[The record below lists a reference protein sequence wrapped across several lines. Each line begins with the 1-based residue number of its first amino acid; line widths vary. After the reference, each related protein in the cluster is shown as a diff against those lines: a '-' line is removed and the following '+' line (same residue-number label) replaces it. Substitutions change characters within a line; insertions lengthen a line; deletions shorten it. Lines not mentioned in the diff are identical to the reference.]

1 MFLNN
6 TFTFNYHFNIQ
17 GVGTGWSPYI
27 EIYLPGNIT
36 LENVDYL
43 GNTITP
49 QKIGTFNS
57 NGEGVKDPF
66 NNSDIS
72 NPKYANYTLYTLEFP
87 IGSFTN
93 GTDDAIMYIKALLNG
108 DVDVHDIQEI
118 YAIPVFKF
126 SDDKFTPSQSTFG
139 SEVVG
144 YIDPIVMNV
153 VKNTTLHDYET
164 ATGPNYPFPY
174 YVDVTIANGKTVY
187 NVTLNDTLP
196 NQLKFKE
203 ISSIIINGQT
213 ITDFASNSEINITKP
228 NENYTG
234 GNLVIKFN
242 NLTGTSN
249 PTTAR
254 IWYNVYAPEFDN
266 NTIKGTNLT
275 IINKDSGAS
284 NRTINTVNASC
295 VYNTETIK
303 DYSDVN
309 VTLRSLAI
317 QKGVQGYGWGSN
329 VNLNTKLN
337 YTAYFQVSDYFDIS
351 VLTIKDIF
359 GTIKDEGSAQVFNNS
374 EPVTL
379 NITLNNYTYTYTL
392 TEGTGY
398 NLINNTN
405 GTQDVIFNIGD
416 VLKNNNVHN
425 ITNLTGGYY
434 TDRNNNV
441 GYAIGTLHFTVSIG
455 DKYTN
460 KTKVD
465 EGINAGINGGDPVNN
480 NVYINGT
487 LINSQKTVNDNGGTH
502 LIVATPTIN
511 KTIYAVNNQTDYKG
525 NASCYNSTS
534 NQVLVHV
541 GDNITYII
549 NFTVPS
555 GSEIGLTITDHLP
568 IPFYYATQFIAV
580 NGNGTN
586 TTTGVTPTAGHWAY
600 GTDSAILTNLT
611 GNNIAVNFNSTNASN
626 LIKWSFGDVYSNG
639 ASKTVI
645 LLYTVTVSSN
655 KIPDEVFKTNTVSLK
670 FKNTNLD
677 TNNSDAMV
685 WVLTQMPELVINK
698 TVNTTESVV
707 NGTNVTYTIIV
718 NNTGHAPAYNVT
730 LVDNFNSLNIS
741 NNATVIDSLK
751 ITYSNGTSITLS
763 PNQQKSFFNGT
774 GLVIT
779 SLTNGTYLNITY
791 HVVFNENLI
800 PNSKYINTANI
811 TAFYSSPEAGAE
823 NYVNTTD
830 SAYHSTAEVKTTS
843 LNFTKEYV
851 KSNDTINSFKNLTIG
866 ETGIWY
872 LNVTLP
878 KNLNVTNLTIEDI
891 LPTGFLYTNLTINTT
906 STNYSFI
913 DFLNVNTVTN
923 TTSNKVTNVTIK
935 FSKDYFSSTVENFT
949 IILYSVVTEN
959 ATSRTVSSVNLTNTA
974 YLKWATGVKNYT
986 IKKNAKVEVIQPV
999 LTIQKEF
1006 NPKTMV
1012 NDYSN
1017 VTITIKNTGLT
1028 NALNVTVFDNMSKY
1042 GNDFNQIDWNAT
1054 VTYPD
1059 NTVKTVQIV
1068 DGVLS
1073 IDTGNLTPGKSITIK
1088 YNMTLNN
1095 YKFLVGN
1102 EYTNTVNL
1110 TYYTM
1115 NSTYPY
1121 RANYTTSST
1130 ATLKTDIVTISKNL
1144 TNSSY
1149 EGSSGKNLIIGENA
1163 TFNITFT
1170 LSRGQYGNL
1179 TLTDTLPNGMVL
1191 DPNSIKI
1198 SFNNGYFDGTLSN
1211 ITSISGD
1218 NQNFTILFFTNSTN
1232 NATISKVMD
1241 NNITV
1246 TYNATLQN
1254 IVGNTN
1260 GKVLTNNA
1268 SLNWTAIET
1277 AHITKENVTIVE
1289 PVLNVNKTANVT
1301 NLNLGDEFS
1310 YNITISH
1317 DKNSAANATNI
1328 VINDTLPDG
1337 IIYTSTTNYTT
1348 DNGNVMVNFTDNT
1361 HAIITIK
1368 KLDLGENLSIILN
1381 TQLIN
1386 DMSYAN
1392 KNIVNIVNVTYTN
1405 PTGDRTNNVSNKTTV
1420 HTNLVDLVI
1429 TKTNSTLVVSG
1440 HNVTY
1445 VIIVQNNGPDTAE
1458 NVIIKDL
1465 IPSILSNV
1473 TYTYGNNENVPYTD
1487 AGINVGTITSG
1498 NTVTVTITGHIAV
1511 ENRVEN
1517 ITNSANVTTTTTEN
1531 ITTNNKVNITN
1542 NLTDDI
1548 DLQINKTVTNIN
1560 PAYNSDITYTITV
1573 KNNGPSTALHVFVN
1587 ETLPDGLIL
1596 KSSHATAGTYYNSTN
1611 GIWTI
1616 GTMDNGTTVTLTL
1629 TVTVN
1634 KTGNISNYVNV
1645 TSSCNDTNSSN
1656 DNYTL
1661 NITVNK
1667 TVDLSI
1673 IKTASVYDLYPG
1685 DRLTYTITVSNYGPD
1700 NATGVNVTDLLP
1712 TGVTYISDNSSNA
1725 YDKNTGIW
1733 TIGNLTK
1740 GQSISLTITVE
1751 VHQIGGITN
1760 YADVTGNEDETD
1772 LNNNHAQVTV
1782 NDITTD
1788 LFVNKTVSNNNPD
1801 VGDIINYTITVG
1813 NNGPYTSNGIIVNE
1827 VLPNGLIYISDDSNG
1842 AYNKTTG
1849 VWTIGGLNNG
1859 ETASLKITVR
1869 VNNTGV
1875 ISNNVN
1881 VTGTEPETNYNN
1893 NHYTLNITVPYADL
1907 SINKTIIL
1915 INNTQYQSNISY
1927 VITVVNNGI
1936 DTAKNILVND
1946 SLPEGLI
1953 YISDNSNGTYNTT
1966 TGLWTIGDLYQG
1978 QSVNLTINVKIN
1990 TSGNITNYASVNS
2003 TTYDPNKT
2011 NNNDNVTITV
2021 PKTVDLSINVTV
2033 SNTHPTLGETVIW
2046 VINIKNNGID
2056 NDTDVFVSN
2065 ITFNIKLL
2073 GVSASRGEFNE
2084 STGIWHIGDFDS
2096 GDTATIILTTKA
2108 NKLGIETLSP
2118 YIEGN
2123 KNETTYINNNATAN
2137 ITVTS
2142 DNGTSGNNSTPVHPV
2157 HPENPNYPNGN
2168 PLNPNYNP
2176 NQLHDNGL
2184 TANNS
2189 NSNNGV
2195 SMKDTGNPILVL
2207 LLILAVLG
2215 GIIPYNKK
2223 RE

>member
-1 MFLNN
+1 MEVFLNN
-6 TFTFNYHFNIQ
+6 SFTFNYEFNVE
-17 GVGTGWSPYI
+17 GTGTGWSPYI
-27 EIYLPGNIT
+27 EIFLPSNIT
-36 LENVDYL
+36 LEDVNYL

-49 QKIGTFNS
+49 KEIGTFNS
-57 NGEGVKDPF
+57 TGGGVKDPF
-66 NNSDIS
+66 NGSDI
-72 NPKYANYTLYTLEFP
+72 NDLKYANYTLYTLEFP

-93 GTDDAIMYIKALLNG
+93 GTDDAVMYIKALLNG
-108 DVDVHDIQEI
+108 NVTVGDIQKI
-118 YAIPVFKF
+118 YAKPVFKF
-126 SDDKFTPSQSTFG
+126 SDDKFTANNPTFG
-139 SEVVG
+139 SEVIG
-144 YIDPIVMNV
+144 YINPVVMNV

-196 NQLKFKE
+196 NQLKFLNVLN
-203 ISSIIINGQT
+203 ITINGKN
-213 ITDFASNSEINITKP
+213 ITDFENEGINITYP

-234 GNLVIKFN
+234 GNLVITFS

-275 IINKDSGAS
+275 IINPNSGAE
-284 NRTINTVNASC
+284 NKTINKVNASC
-295 VYNTETIK
+295 VYNEETIK
-303 DYSDVN
+303 DYSDVT

-317 QKGVQGYGWGSN
+317 QKGVDGYGWGSN
-329 VNLNTKLN
+329 VPLNTNLN
-337 YTAYFQVSDYFDIS
+337 YTAYFQVSDYFDIT
-351 VLTIKDIF
+351 VLSIKDIF
-359 GTIKDEGSAQVFNNS
+359 GTILNEGSAQVFNS
-374 EPVTL
+374 SQPVTL
-379 NITLNNYTYTYTL
+379 NITLNNKNYTFTL
-392 TEGTGY
+392 DEGTGY
-398 NLINNTN
+398 TRINNTN
-405 GTQDVIFNIGD
+405 GTQDVIFNIGE
-416 VLKNNNVHN
+416 VLKING

-434 TDRNNNV
+434 TDRNSNA

-460 KTKVD
+460 KTKVKSTT
-465 EGINAGINGGDPVNN
+465 NSGINGGDPVNN
-480 NVYINGT
+480 RVYINGT
-487 LINSQKTVNDNGGTH
+487 VLNSQETVTDYGGTH
-502 LIVATPTIN
+502 LVVATPTIN
-511 KTIYAVNNQTDYKG
+511 KTIYAVNNQTNYKN
-525 NASCYNSTS
+525 NASCWNG
-534 NQVLVHV
+534 NNVLVHA
-541 GDNITYII
+541 GDNITYMI

-568 IPFYYATQFIAV
+568 IPFYYATQFISV

-586 TTTGVTPTAGHWAY
+586 TTTGETPAAGHWAY

-611 GNNIAVNFNSTNASN
+611 SENIAVNFNSTNATN
-626 LIKWSFGDVYSNG
+626 LIKWSFGDVYSEG

-645 LLYTVTVSSN
+645 LLYTVTVSNN
-655 KIPDEVFKTNTVSLK
+655 KIPDEVFKTNTVNLK
-670 FKNTNLD
+670 YNNTNLD

-718 NNTGHAPAYNVT
+718 NNTGHGTAYNVT
-730 LVDNFNSLNIS
+730 LIDNFNSLNIS
-741 NNATVIDSLK
+741 DNATVIGSLK
-751 ITYSNGTSITLS
+751 IKNSTNDITITED
-763 PNQQKSFFNGT
+763 QQKSFFNGT
-774 GLVIT
+774 GLVIE
-779 SLTNGTYLNITY
+779 SLSNETYLNITY
-791 HVVFNENLI
+791 EVVFNEKLI
-800 PNSKYINTANI
+800 PNSKYVNTANI
-811 TAFYSSPEAGAE
+811 TEYYASLTAGSE
-823 NYVNTTD
+823 NYVDPTNAT
-830 SAYHSTAEVKTTS
+830 YHSTAEVKTS
-843 LNFTKEYV
+843 SFDFSKEYV
-851 KSNDTINSFKNLTIG
+851 KSNDTLDSLKNLTIG

-891 LPTGFLYTNLTINTT
+891 LPKGFLYTNLTISTT
-906 STNYSFI
+906 SENESFKA
-913 DFLNVNTVTN
+913 FLNDFTVTN
-923 TTSNKVTNVTIK
+923 KTSTTSNGNTVIIK
-935 FSKDYFSSTVENFT
+935 FNKDYFSSTSEKFT

-959 ATSRTVSSVNLTNTA
+959 ATSRTVSSVNLTNEA

-986 IKKNAKVEVIQPV
+986 INKNAKVEVIQPV

-1059 NTVKTVQIV
+1059 NTVKTVKIV

-1121 RANYTTSST
+1121 RANYTNSST

-1198 SFNNGYFDGTLSN
+1198 SFNKGYFDGTLSN

-1498 NTVTVTITGHIAV
+1498 NTVKVTITGHIAV

-2021 PKTVDLSINVTV
+2021 PKTVDLSINETV